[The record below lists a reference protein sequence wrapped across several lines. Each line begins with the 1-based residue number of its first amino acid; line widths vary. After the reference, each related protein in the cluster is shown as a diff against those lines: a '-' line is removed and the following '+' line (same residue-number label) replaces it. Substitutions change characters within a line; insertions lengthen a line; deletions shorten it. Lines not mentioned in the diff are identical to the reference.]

1 MTAVSECVTRRSTLL
16 IFRSRIPRSMS
27 WRRNRR
33 LGAIAA
39 LLPLIC
45 ALGGCSHGSGHG
57 EVWAEVNGH
66 PIYREDVERY
76 YKQRL
81 PNRSAAMSGEQALS
95 LKLSLLDELI
105 DNELLIEQALKR
117 QIVVS
122 DAEIDREIASLSSP
136 YSPQEFQKKLSD
148 DGVTPVGL
156 RQQIRRHLLVEKL
169 LDRDIRSRIA
179 ITPAEVSAYYNAHK
193 SQFGVPETRYHLA
206 QILVTV
212 SRDPALRNLKQ
223 SDAVGRA
230 AAERKV
236 HMIEQQLRSGQDFAK
251 LAEQYSEDPA
261 TASGGGDMGFV
272 PAASIASEPKLRMTV
287 NAMRVGQQSGI
298 VRDEK
303 GNYHIIRLIGRED
316 AGQRPLS
323 DPGVQKTIKDA
334 LAGEREQVLRAAYLE
349 DVRSRAKLKD
359 ELAGKV
365 VQDAGNPASIK

>member
-1 MTAVSECVTRRSTLL
+1 MKVVSGRVTRRWIRFPGSCDASLRV
-16 IFRSRIPRSMS
+16 IGRG
-27 WRRNRR
+27 RR
-33 LGAIAA
+33 LGVVAVLA
-39 LLPLIC
+39 LASC
-45 ALGGCSHGSGHG
+45 VFGACSRGSGHG

-76 YKQRL
+76 YRQRL
-81 PNRSAAMSGEQALS
+81 PTHPAAVSDEQALS
-95 LKLSLLDELI
+95 LKLNLLDEMI
-105 DNELLIEQALKR
+105 DNELLIEQALRR

-136 YSPQEFQKKLSD
+136 YSPQEFEKKLSD
-148 DGVTPVGL
+148 DGLTPAAL

-169 LDRDIRSRIA
+169 LDRDIRSRIVV
-179 ITPAEVSAYYNAHK
+179 TPAEVSAYYNAHP
-193 SQFGVPETRYHLA
+193 SQFGAPETRYHLA
-206 QILVTV
+206 QILVTI
-212 SRDPALRNLKQ
+212 SRDPALHNLKQ
-223 SDAVGRA
+223 SDAIGRA

-236 HMIEQQLRSGQDFAK
+236 HMIEQQLQSGQDFAK

-272 PAASIASEPKLRMTV
+272 PASSIASEPKLRVTV

-303 GNYHIIRLIGRED
+303 GNYHILRLIGRED

-323 DPGVQKTIKDA
+323 DPGVQKTIKEA

-349 DVRSRAKLKD
+349 DLRSRAKLKD

-365 VQDAGNPASIK
+365 VQAAGNPASIK